1 MGARRW
7 AFFSSLLGWALI
19 VALAV
24 SRIRQDLTSEQALS
38 HDLTIALDQVRELKG
53 LLRICAWCKKIRN
66 DEDAWAQPEDYLSQ
80 HTHAE
85 FTHGI
90 CPACK
95 EKFLR
100 ER

>member
-7 AFFSSLLGWALI
+7 AFFSSLL
-19 VALAV
+19 
-24 SRIRQDLTSEQALS
+24 
-38 HDLTIALDQVRELKG
+38 DQVRELKG
-53 LLRICAWCKKIRN
+53 LLRIYAWCKKIRN
-66 DEDAWAQPEDYLSQ
+66 DEDTRVQPEDYLRQ

-95 EKFLR
+95 EKFLQGGWVAR
-100 ER
+100 PTPIRRAFPLTLPGACD